1 MKEKDRERKAEER
14 KKKKGEKGSQERK
27 VGRKVERGTDGKGS
41 NILMLMVTVKISER
55 FTTLTKSCACLCL
68 KFHKL
73 FIIHKNAFLL
83 FIANDTILN
92 RCTIFQSR
100 INLHLPQG

>member
-1 MKEKDRERKAEER
+1 MGKEKDRERKAEER
-14 KKKKGEKGSQERK
+14 KKKKGEKGSQE
-27 VGRKVERGTDGKGS
+27 RKVERGTDGKGS

-55 FTTLTKSCACLCL
+55 FTILTKSCACLCL